1 MSDKIVKLKDGGGYL
16 YPISVLNGIDTSNLI
31 YSSTG
36 KGSNLNSGIN
46 ISYTATQD
54 CIFTLS
60 YQARLGCNLQFII
73 DSVAFMEGTQPA
85 DVATTRVVNF
95 PLKKNQVLNIKSS
108 NYYASYY
115 YAKVFGIKQY

>member
-1 MSDKIVKLKDGGGYL
+1 MGGYL

-36 KGSNLNSGIN
+36 TGSSNTNKGIN

-108 NYYASYY
+108 NSYASYY